1 MPQHNSIVGN
11 QNGLTMGGFESRAS
25 NSPVNGCGGD
35 IFSSAD
41 MFQGGEVSRMSRKTI
56 DELAPPKS
64 SIIRQKINICNKFGD
79 FGQAPGLFSEP
90 SGVAINP
97 QNGNILI
104 ADTNNHRVEVIQSNT
119 FIYFSMLFAK
129 LSDFMFYIFNFGA
142 IQIVTKKMNAT
153 IIMMTSVAV

>member
-1 MPQHNSIVGN
+1 MSIVPQHNSIVAN
-11 QNGLTMGGFESRAS
+11 QHANGLSMGGFESRAS

-41 MFQGGEVSRMSRKTI
+41 MFQGGEVSRMSRKAI

-104 ADTNNHRVEVIQSNT
+104 ADTNNHRVEVMYRQSPHS
-119 FIYFSMLFAK
+119 FFFLLCDLFAIHGTLK
-129 LSDFMFYIFNFGA
+129 TVLLSL
-142 IQIVTKKMNAT
+142 
-153 IIMMTSVAV
+153 